1 MTGARHLACCVRIP
15 AMADGDSGVSNL
27 ERSAFWIYGVTAMIM
42 REPMSTLLRHGST
55 AGWGDPLIRVET
67 LRVLVVLVFL
77 SRLFLAAGLH
87 FEIVFMR
94 PESAKLFPKRSYP
107 VDFLAGLGQLLVGVA
122 ASTVVSLHPAGP
134 DGVAIFN
141 FLAGSFLLADVLW
154 LVVTALLGYSAL
166 REVARRAS
174 LGAGILALSLAFATL
189 TRVAGA
195 GPVIADEVMLLSML
209 LLSSA
214 DAAMLIGRYT
224 GLGRTVT

>member
-1 MTGARHLACCVRIP
+1 
-15 AMADGDSGVSNL
+15 MADGDSGVSNL

-134 DGVAIFN
+134 DGVLQPAADSRSTTSIARHSGPGTPSSAQT
-141 FLAGSFLLADVLW
+141 AGSF
-154 LVVTALLGYSAL
+154 
-166 REVARRAS
+166 
-174 LGAGILALSLAFATL
+174 
-189 TRVAGA
+189 
-195 GPVIADEVMLLSML
+195 
-209 LLSSA
+209 
-214 DAAMLIGRYT
+214 T
-224 GLGRTVT
+224 GS